1 MKYQI
6 GGSLTSDAPSYVK
19 RQADDELYEALL
31 AGEFC
36 YVFNSRQMGKSSLLV
51 HTKHRLQ
58 QQGFQCSA
66 IDMTRIGS
74 ETITPQQWYKGM
86 VAELWRGFNLL
97 GKFNLKSWWQD
108 EDNVSI
114 LQRLGNFIEDILL
127 VQFPNEKV
135 FIFIDEIDSTL
146 RLNFPIDDFFAFIR
160 FCYNQRAIN
169 PDFNRL
175 TFALFGVATPSDLI
189 RDRTRTPFNIG
200 KAISLHGFQFH
211 EAQPLAKG
219 LATVIPQP
227 QVILQEILAWTAG
240 QPFLT
245 QKLCQLV
252 LRESGSMGGEA
263 IDDTLLIHWV
273 ADLVCT
279 YLVNNWES
287 QDEPEHLR
295 TIRDRLLRNEQAA
308 GRLLAIYE
316 QVLQGTNVATDD
328 SRQQIELLLSGL
340 MVKQQ
345 GYLRVKNRIYQ
356 AVFNLEWVK
365 KQLAALRPYS
375 QAIDAWSK
383 SGQQDESR
391 LLRGQALLDAQAWSQ
406 GKRLGDLDYQFL
418 AASQD
423 LDRRDVQTRLEAERA
438 KEIEARLTQER
449 KSARRQRLFLAAVST
464 ALVAAVTL
472 GAVAFLQYQNAQKQL
487 EDQIKALS
495 QSSQTFLTSG
505 QGFEALLSALRAAHP
520 LLKKQLQEKPQV
532 RMQVAAVLHNAVVRV
547 REFDRLEGHK
557 ETVISV
563 SFSPDGRMIATTSW
577 DKTIK
582 LWSREGKLLH
592 TLTGHYGWATSVK
605 FSPDGQLIATVGG
618 PGDKTVMLWSREGKR
633 LHTLFWNNADVTS
646 ASFSPDGQML
656 IVVSTDGT
664 VNFWNREGKL
674 LRTLRVGDHQFF
686 DVRLSPDAKTIA
698 TVSIATVSEDK
709 LVKLWNL
716 KGEMLHI
723 LKGHN
728 DTSTDFSYSPDGQ
741 ILATASN
748 DRTVKLWSRD
758 GKLLQTLSGYPDA
771 VYGIAFSPDGKTIA
785 TTSTDKTVKLWNLK
799 GEPLQTL
806 TGHSDKVN
814 GVSFSPDGQTLA
826 TASDD
831 RTVKLWNLKGAKF
844 PTLTEHQDNLCC
856 IQFSPDGKAIVTAS
870 MDKTAKLWSRQG
882 NLLHTLIGHQEP
894 LTGVMFSPDG
904 QMIAT
909 ASRDKTVKVWNRQGV
924 LLHTLTGH
932 NDEVNDVSF
941 SPDGTTIA
949 TGSMDRTIKLW
960 NLEGKLLSTLTGD
973 RNVVLKVRFSPD
985 GQTLFTINGNEQRV
999 QLWNRNGKHL
1009 RTLTGYPD
1017 EIKDF
1022 SFSPDGRTIATASS
1036 DGTVKLW
1043 TLGGKKL
1050 QTFTAHKNTLQRV
1063 SFSPDSQSLVTASFD
1078 GETKLWNLTGKELAA
1093 LETINDGSTTLWD
1106 ISFSPDGKTI
1116 AIASNSSVILENFDV
1131 EQLRAIAC
1139 DWLRDYLKYNPKV
1152 GKDDS
1157 LRKSCT

>member
-19 RQADDELYEALL
+19 RQADDELYEALI

-51 HTKHRLQ
+51 HTKYRLQ

-86 VAELWRGFNLL
+86 VAELWRAFNLL

-200 KAISLHGFQFH
+200 RAISLHGFQFH

-227 QVILQEILAWTAG
+227 QAVLQEILLWTAG

-252 LRESGSMGGEA
+252 LRESGSVTSEE
-263 IDDTLLIHWV
+263 IDDTLPIHWV

-279 YLVNNWES
+279 YIVNNWES

-295 TIRDRLLRNEQAA
+295 TIRDRILRNEQAA
-308 GRLLAIYE
+308 GRLLAIYQ
-316 QVLQGTNVATDD
+316 QVLQDVDVITDD
-328 SRQQIELLLSGL
+328 SREQIELLLSGL

-356 AVFNLEWVK
+356 AVFNLDWVK

-375 QAIDAWSK
+375 QAIEAWNE

-464 ALVAAVTL
+464 ALVVAVTL
-472 GAVAFLQYQNAQKQL
+472 GALAFLQYQNAQRQL
-487 EDQIKALS
+487 EDQVYALS
-495 QSSQTFLTSG
+495 QSSETSMNSG
-505 QGFEALLSALRAAHP
+505 RGFEALLSALRAAQP
-520 LLKKQLQEKPQV
+520 LLNKQLQSNPELRMRVVAVLQKAAHQV
-532 RMQVAAVLHNAVVRV
+532 RERN
-547 REFDRLEGHK
+547 RLQGH
-557 ETVISV
+557 TGGVTSV
-563 SFSPDGRMIATTSW
+563 SFSSDGQMIASASDDSTV
-577 DKTIK
+577 K

-592 TLTGHYGWATSVK
+592 TLTGHAGWGATIAQ
-605 FSPDGQLIATVGG
+605 FSPDGQLLATADSGGTIKLWNRYGSLLGTLNAPSMVKSLSFSADGKRFATVGL
-618 PGDKTVMLWSREGKR
+618 DATVNIWSREGK
-633 LHTLFWNNADVTS
+633 LLQIIPADSCGFVS
-646 ASFSPDGQML
+646 ANFSPDGQ
-656 IVVSTDGT
+656 
-664 VNFWNREGKL
+664 
-674 LRTLRVGDHQFF
+674 
-686 DVRLSPDAKTIA
+686 TIA
-698 TVSIATVSEDK
+698 TACEGMTA
-709 LVKLWNL
+709 KLWNL
-716 KGEMLHI
+716 KGEL
-723 LKGHN
+723 LQTLTGHKAKVN
-728 DTSTDFSYSPDGQ
+728 KVSFSPDGNTIATASEDKTVKLWSHEGKLLHTLTGHGKRVTDVSFTSDGKIIATASDDTTIKLWNRQ
-741 ILATASN
+741 GELLQTLIGSGDTVTSVSLSPDGKTLATASN
-748 DRTVKLWSRD
+748 DNTIRLWNLKGEEFPILAGHDDLVTSVR
-758 GKLLQTLSGYPDA
+758 
-771 VYGIAFSPDGKTIA
+771 FSPDGKTIA
-785 TTSTDKTVKLWNLK
+785 TASQDRTIKLWSRAGKLLHTLTGHQDWVNDVSFSPDGKLIASASYDKTIKLWSYEGKLLHTLAGHQNQVNTVRFSPDGKTVASASNDKTIKLWNLSGELLHTWTADSSAVDKVRFSRDGQTLASVGSDTTVKLWNLQGK
-799 GEPLQTL
+799 PLRTL
-806 TGHSDKVN
+806 TGHTTNVN
-814 GVSFSPDGQTLA
+814 DVDFSPDGQTLA
-826 TASDD
+826 TASGDG
-831 RTVKLWNLKGAKF
+831 TVKLWNLA
-844 PTLTEHQDNLCC
+844 
-856 IQFSPDGKAIVTAS
+856 GK
-870 MDKTAKLWSRQG
+870 
-882 NLLHTLIGHQEP
+882 N
-894 LTGVMFSPDG
+894 
-904 QMIAT
+904 
-909 ASRDKTVKVWNRQGV
+909 
-924 LLHTLTGH
+924 
-932 NDEVNDVSF
+932 
-941 SPDGTTIA
+941 
-949 TGSMDRTIKLW
+949 
-960 NLEGKLLSTLTGD
+960 
-973 RNVVLKVRFSPD
+973 
-985 GQTLFTINGNEQRV
+985 
-999 QLWNRNGKHL
+999 L
-1009 RTLTGYPD
+1009 RTLTGY
-1017 EIKDF
+1017 KYGV
-1022 SFSPDGRTIATASS
+1022 S
-1036 DGTVKLW
+1036 
-1043 TLGGKKL
+1043 
-1050 QTFTAHKNTLQRV
+1050 RV
-1063 SFSPDSQSLVTASFD
+1063 
-1078 GETKLWNLTGKELAA
+1078 
-1093 LETINDGSTTLWD
+1093 
-1106 ISFSPDGKTI
+1106 SFSPDGKTVSTI
-1116 AIASNSSVILENFDV
+1116 GGDGTAKLWSLTGKELATVETLTDDSDEFRDISFTPDGRTLAVAFKASVMLENFDL
-1131 EQLRAIAC
+1131 EQLGAIAC
-1139 DWLRDYLKYNPKV
+1139 DWLRDYLKYNPNV
-1152 GKDDS
+1152 GKGDS